1 MGAEVTFTTS
11 CHAGLHDGQTADIRL
26 NGSMI
31 GYLGT
36 VHPQAARLLDIPANT
51 VFAELDLNA
60 VRQGRVPSYEDIS
73 RFPET
78 RRDIAVVVRRELEV
92 GEVLSAVRDVAG
104 PALADLNLF
113 DIYTGSGVSDD
124 QKSVALGLT
133 FRDRSRTLD
142 DEEVSAIVNQVID
155 FLKENFD
162 AELRA

>member
-1 MGAEVTFTTS
+1 M
-11 CHAGLHDGQTADIRL
+11 
-26 NGSMI
+26 
-31 GYLGT
+31 
-36 VHPQAARLLDIPANT
+36 
-51 VFAELDLNA
+51 
-60 VRQGRVPSYEDIS
+60 RQGRVPSYEDIS

-104 PALADLNLF
+104 PGLADLNLF

-124 QKSVALGLT
+124 QKSVGLGLT